1 MISTVLFVITALLFV
16 AEKSINP
23 WDHYLSFGDKFH
35 VSIWDLGGRD
45 SRIAFFSNGEYGPYR
60 GSMIGFVGAD
70 GKLDPPLKRK
80 EGFGDSWGIYYRL
93 FEWHDASLWPD
104 TKLWTLMGVLVV
116 SDGRLCGH
124 AVNWIVALDQM
135 PIDIKRVRSTEN
147 LGRRRWWHE

>member
-104 TKLWTLMGVLVV
+104 TKLWTLMV
-116 SDGRLCGH
+116 SLWYPMAAF
-124 AVNWIVALDQM
+124 AVMPSIGLWRWI
-135 PIDIKRVRSTEN
+135 KCRSTSSA
-147 LGRRRWWHE
+147 